1 MMSDQPFV
9 IPTFIF
15 MIVSIPLVLGLIPP
29 NRFYGVR
36 TSETRDDGRLWL
48 SGNRF
53 GGAAILL
60 SSAVYLLVAQ
70 WLPYHPTAPD
80 HLAVGIAHLLAFAG
94 PQVIGLLATR
104 RYLRRLAKRAV

>member
-1 MMSDQPFV
+1 MISDQPFM
-9 IPTFIF
+9 IPTFVF
-15 MIVSIPLVLGLIPP
+15 MIVSIPLVLGWIPP

-36 TSETRDDGRLWL
+36 TRDTLDDDRLWF

-60 SSAVYLLVAQ
+60 SSTIYLLVAQ
-70 WLPYHPTAPD
+70 WLPYRSTAPD
-80 HLAVGIAHLLAFAG
+80 HLAVGIAHLLAFVA

-104 RYLRRLAKRAV
+104 RHLRRRAKGAR